1 MYDLNLN
8 HLAFGI
14 ADPSAHMRKIIR
26 TILVGFGVGRIYEA
40 ADGASALEI
49 VESQMPDMLITETRM
64 PIIDGFEVMQM
75 IRNPDS
81 SKCPYVP
88 IIVATAQTE
97 KKNILKIRNAG
108 ATEILGKPFSITG
121 LYLRIQNI
129 VVNPRIFVSC
139 DGFFGPDRRRRIDP
153 GYTGPFRRSED
164 ETPTEETTEMP
175 MPRSE
180 AG

>member
-1 MYDLNLN
+1 MYDLNLK
-8 HLAFGI
+8 HLAFGV

-26 TILVGFGVGRIYEA
+26 TILVGFGVGRVYEA

-129 VVNPRIFVSC
+129 VVNPRIFVSS
-139 DGFFGPDRRRRIDP
+139 DDFFGPDRRRRADP
-153 GYTGPFRRSED
+153 SYTGPYRRADD
-164 ETPTEETTEMP
+164 EATDESPADTDA
-175 MPRSE
+175 RQ
-180 AG
+180 ANVG